1 MALFQSNT
9 ITMDR
14 DADGSFV
21 LVLDVPNRG
30 VNVITRQ
37 VLADLDAA
45 LDFITAQPRVPVL
58 VVRSG
63 KKSGFL
69 AGADIAEFAAIK
81 DTAGAQSLSEAG
93 QKLFGRLA
101 ALPAPSVAVIHGPC
115 LGGGLELA
123 LACDYR
129 LVFDRPGTQL
139 GLPEV
144 ELGLLPGWGGTQR
157 LPRTVGLERA
167 LKVILAGKRL
177 SARDALQWG
186 LADACAANEGEL
198 RDHYARLLF
207 RAIGEGKRNRNRLPL
222 LTWRQR
228 MLESNPFGRRLILR
242 ATQRLLRNRVP
253 DDMPAPFEALEAV
266 RVGIAR
272 GMTAGLAQERE
283 GAARLAL
290 SPACRNLVT
299 LFFQRENARRL
310 PADLAP
316 LAEALGPVKRLGVV
330 GAGVMGA
337 GIAQLAALRGYE
349 VVIQEVNEAALAA
362 GIERLDDLFAK
373 AIDRGLVG
381 KEEARQRR
389 AAVCGTLAWE
399 GFDRAE
405 VVIEAA
411 VEQIEVKRNLFRE
424 MARRAPSAV
433 LASNTSSLAL
443 ARLEDA
449 VDQPGRLGGMHFFNP
464 VHKMPLVEV
473 VRTPATTPET
483 RARLM
488 RLAMDLGKTP
498 VLVGDGPGF
507 VVNRVLMPYLDEAVR
522 LVGEGLTIKEIDRIM
537 RRFGMPM
544 GPLELLDQIGLDVAA
559 HVAAL
564 VREQLGEEAPGTLA
578 FAEMTR
584 NGWLG
589 QKSGTGFYI
598 HKKRSAKVHKAAQEM
613 IRSEPGAT
621 PSTLPPAVRLIDA
634 RERMVLLMVNEAA
647 RVLERG
653 LADAE
658 TIDLAMVFGTG
669 WAPHRGGPL
678 RYADD
683 RGLVEVV
690 QALDAL
696 AARLGARFAACAE
709 LKRRAGARERFR
721 KVAEVGR

>member
-1 MALFQSNT
+1 MALFQSDS
-9 ITMDR
+9 ITVDR

-21 LVLDVPNRG
+21 LVIDVPDRS

-45 LDFITAQPRVPVL
+45 LDFLTAQPRVPVL

-69 AGADIAEFAAIK
+69 AGADIAEFTAIK
-81 DTAGAQSLSEAG
+81 DTAGAKAFSEAG
-93 QKLFGRLA
+93 QTLFGRLA
-101 ALPAPSVAVIHGPC
+101 ALPGPSVAVIHGPC

-157 LPRTVGLERA
+157 LPRTIGLERA

-177 SARDALQWG
+177 GARDALQWG
-186 LADACAANEGEL
+186 LADACAVNEADL
-198 RDHYARLLF
+198 RDQYARLLL
-207 RAIGEGKRNRNRLPL
+207 RAVAEGKRKRLPL
-222 LTWRQR
+222 RTWRQR

-266 RVGIAR
+266 RVGITR

-299 LFFQRENARRL
+299 LFFQRENARKL
-310 PADLAP
+310 PAGLAP

-337 GIAQLAALRGYE
+337 GIAQLAALRGCE

-362 GIERLDDLFAK
+362 GIKRLDDLFAK
-373 AIDRGLVG
+373 AIERGLVG

-389 AAVCGTLAWE
+389 SAVRGTVAWE

-443 ARLEDA
+443 ARLVEA

-473 VRTPATTPET
+473 VRTPAMSAEAQ
-483 RARLM
+483 ARLM
-488 RLAMDLGKTP
+488 RLAIDLGKTP
-498 VLVGDGPGF
+498 VRVGDGPGF
-507 VVNRVLMPYLDEAVR
+507 VVNRILMPYLDEGVR
-522 LVGEGLTIKEIDRIM
+522 LVGEGLKIKEIDRLM

-564 VREQLGEEAPGTLA
+564 VREQLGEEAPATLA

-589 QKSGTGFYI
+589 QKSGKGFYI
-598 HKKRSAKVHKAAQEM
+598 HKKGSAKVNKAAQEM

-621 PSTLPPAVRLIDA
+621 PSSLPPAVRLIDA

-683 RGLVEVV
+683 RGLADVV
-690 QALDAL
+690 RALEAL
-696 AARLGARFAACAE
+696 AGRLGPRFAACAE
-709 LKRRAGARERFR
+709 LKRRAGAGERFR
-721 KVAEVGR
+721 KGQ